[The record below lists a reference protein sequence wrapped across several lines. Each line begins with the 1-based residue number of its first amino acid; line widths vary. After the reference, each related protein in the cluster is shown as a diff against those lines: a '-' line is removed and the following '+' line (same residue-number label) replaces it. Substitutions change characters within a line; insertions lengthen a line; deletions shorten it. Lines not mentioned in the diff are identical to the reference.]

1 MKKRFAVIV
10 LSLCMVLALIPTAAF
25 AADGDTIHVGGV
37 VLTGSEAEPAYALTS
52 TDGSVTTEGAGE
64 SSYNIRWDGSTLTL
78 NNATIT
84 QGYSQGYY
92 TGAVTAISC
101 GTDLKIE
108 LVGSNTVQG
117 PALTDEGAAET
128 SGIYFEGSITI
139 SGTGTLDVIG
149 GDITKT
155 TGYGIVQSYGLYSGV
170 GGNITISSG
179 TVNAFG
185 GDIDTVN
192 GSAYSSGISAD
203 GTTVITG
210 GKVTA
215 AGGKITNNNEDAE
228 SIGIESYGGISIAGG
243 SVEATGGSAN
253 VTGVDGN
260 HAYSKGMYA
269 DSGGISITGGSVEA
283 TGGSAEIISQD
294 ENATL
299 YAESDGIDAD
309 NMNDS
314 GGMSIT
320 GGSTVTA
327 TGGVAAV
334 VGGDGRAYSYGIS
347 TDERITVAGS
357 IVTATGGTAEGS
369 GFSESYG
376 IQHLEAIE
384 ISASTVT
391 AYGEDEAILTD
402 EPVRVSSGV
411 SDQALEVKAGE
422 NAESAEEIGGSPFT
436 EETDICHSIEGAK
449 YFHSELVDPREP
461 QPVEADVRVGDLQ
474 LTASSGS
481 PVYALTDE
489 DGSVTAEG
497 AGESNYNIRWDG
509 QTLTLRNATITE
521 GACEFDDGYAA
532 AAIYKLY
539 GLEIELI
546 GSNTVT
552 GPSDGNGERDTFSSY
567 GIFADDGDL
576 TISGSGSLDVSG
588 GNVAGENPV
597 IFVESIG
604 IGADGDIMI
613 TDTTV
618 EAAGGTVS
626 GDYAGSR
633 GIESNDGVIITGST
647 VTAAGGE
654 TTAGDWGAYS
664 HGIEAYN
671 DLVITGSTVEAAG
684 SAAASS
690 SGSAGSSG
698 IYNADHE
705 VTITGSTVTAAG
717 GEANAGAW
725 DAYSHGICACDIN
738 ISSGSVNVFGGSAE
752 CSSDPE
758 TAASL
763 GMKAKTVNISG
774 GDVTAE
780 AGQTAA
786 WTADGIWAWFDI
798 NITGGRVTA
807 TGASSSADG
816 VMPQYSGG
824 LFSEAGNINV
834 SGEDTVVNAGGGVA
848 REGITAIAATGGDIV
863 IEGGAVR
870 ADGASGAPSGFE
882 GLANG
887 LSALKDTYED
897 DGTGGNIIISGGYL
911 SVAGATDSIYY
922 EGDLV
927 VRPAAGG
934 ITVRTM
940 DSWIADG
947 DTSGPDWD
955 KMDQD
960 AAEIDGSPFTEE
972 TVIERGLTEGKLYLG
987 ATDGSTYPEDP
998 ADSTGGQNGDGTQ
1011 TGDAG
1016 QTGESTKTGDDSNIL
1031 MWTALLVAAGAG
1043 IFTSAV
1049 YMSKRKQRDNR
1060 RGI

>member
-37 VLTGSEAEPAYALTS
+37 ALTGSEAEPAYALTDDS
-52 TDGSVTTEGAGE
+52 GSVTTEGAGE

-92 TGAVTAISC
+92 KGAVTAISC

-117 PALTDEGAAET
+117 PDLTDEGAAET
-128 SGIYFEGSITI
+128 SGIYSEGSITI
-139 SGTGTLDVIG
+139 SGTGTLDVRG

-155 TGYGIVQSYGLYSGV
+155 TGEGSAQSYGLYSGEE
-170 GGNITISSG
+170 GNITISSG

-192 GSAYSSGISAD
+192 GSASSSGISAD
-203 GTTVITG
+203 GATVITG

-215 AGGKITNNNEDAE
+215 AGDEITNNSGHAA

-243 SVEATGGSAN
+243 SVEATGSSAN
-253 VTGVDGN
+253 VMGVNGN
-260 HAYSKGMYA
+260 YAYSKGMYA
-269 DSGGISITGGSVEA
+269 YSGGISITGGSVEA

-327 TGGVAAV
+327 TGGAAAV
-334 VGGDGRAYSYGIS
+334 DGGGGIAYSFGIS
-347 TDERITVAGS
+347 TDERITVA
-357 IVTATGGTAEGS
+357 
-369 GFSESYG
+369 
-376 IQHLEAIE
+376 
-384 ISASTVT
+384 
-391 AYGEDEAILTD
+391 
-402 EPVRVSSGV
+402 
-411 SDQALEVKAGE
+411 
-422 NAESAEEIGGSPFT
+422 
-436 EETDICHSIEGAK
+436 
-449 YFHSELVDPREP
+449 
-461 QPVEADVRVGDLQ
+461 
-474 LTASSGS
+474 
-481 PVYALTDE
+481 
-489 DGSVTAEG
+489 
-497 AGESNYNIRWDG
+497 
-509 QTLTLRNATITE
+509 
-521 GACEFDDGYAA
+521 
-532 AAIYKLY
+532 
-539 GLEIELI
+539 
-546 GSNTVT
+546 
-552 GPSDGNGERDTFSSY
+552 
-567 GIFADDGDL
+567 
-576 TISGSGSLDVSG
+576 
-588 GNVAGENPV
+588 
-597 IFVESIG
+597 
-604 IGADGDIMI
+604 
-613 TDTTV
+613 
-618 EAAGGTVS
+618 
-626 GDYAGSR
+626 
-633 GIESNDGVIITGST
+633 GST

-664 HGIEAYN
+664 TGIEAYN
-671 DLVITGSTVEAAG
+671 DLVITGSKVEAAG

-690 SGSAGSSG
+690 SGSAGSQG
-698 IYNADHE
+698 IYSYWD
-705 VTITGSTVTAAG
+705 VMITDSIVTAAG
-717 GEANAGAW
+717 SEANAGAW
-725 DAYSHGICACDIN
+725 DAYSHGIYADENIN

-752 CSSDPE
+752 CSSAPE

-763 GMKAKTVNISG
+763 GMKAGTVNISG

-780 AGQTAA
+780 AGQTGA
-786 WTADGIWAWFDI
+786 WTADGIWALLDI
-798 NITGGRVTA
+798 NIIGGRVTA

-824 LFSEAGNINV
+824 LFSYAGDITV

-848 REGITAIAATGGDIV
+848 GEGITAIAATGGDIV
-863 IEGGAVR
+863 IESGAVR

-911 SVAGATDSIYY
+911 SVTGATDSIYY

-927 VRPAAGG
+927 VRHAACG

-940 DSWIADG
+940 DNWIADE
-947 DTSGPDWD
+947 DASGPDWD

-998 ADSTGGQNGDGTQ
+998 ADPDNPADPTDPDDPADSTGGHNGDGTQ
-1011 TGDAG
+1011 NGDAG

-1043 IFTSAV
+1043 ISTSAV